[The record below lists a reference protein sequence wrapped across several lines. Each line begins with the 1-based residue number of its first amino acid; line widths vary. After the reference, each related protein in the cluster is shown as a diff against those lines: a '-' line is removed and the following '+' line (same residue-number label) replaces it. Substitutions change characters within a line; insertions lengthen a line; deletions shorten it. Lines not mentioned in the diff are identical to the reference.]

1 LLAAGNDGCILRC
14 LASGKISFFT
24 GNSVGG
30 LVGESQGVIAES
42 VADVRLTVSG
52 SRYAGGLA
60 GANFGIIKSSYAEHS
75 LAVKNSSEGAV
86 GGLVGTNDVNGQ
98 IESSFAA
105 GQMNFK
111 TSGVAG
117 GLIGTDEA
125 RSGSVASSYWDLN
138 LGINDPHRGAGNVK
152 DDPGITGLTTEQFQ
166 SGLPDGFDP
175 KTWGSDP
182 KINSGYPYLLA
193 NPPH

>member
-86 GGLVGTNDVNGQ
+86 GGLVGENVSLVVDSFARNRIAAGRGNLGPSAFGGLVGTNDVNGQ

-111 TSGVAG
+111 
-117 GLIGTDEA
+117 
-125 RSGSVASSYWDLN
+125 
-138 LGINDPHRGAGNVK
+138 P
-152 DDPGITGLTTEQFQ
+152 
-166 SGLPDGFDP
+166 
-175 KTWGSDP
+175 
-182 KINSGYPYLLA
+182 LA
-193 NPPH
+193 LREV